1 MDFFYR
7 RKRWYAGQFVRKIV
21 PKISLTDSSIS
32 FFSTI
37 LNKQKQVL
45 LSVLVRDV
53 DEVFRNITCLLPTRE
68 GEIDY
73 EFMEKF
79 IAELNAYLSI
89 TGLKDYTLTPEEE
102 QAVKD
107 FETGN
112 VEWREFDITKVFEVR
127 NAGNILASEIVEG
140 SGDIPYLCASREN
153 NAVSSYI
160 SYREELITEGNCIF
174 IGGKT
179 FVVTYQERDFFSNDS
194 HNLTLRLYATE
205 HQTKSK
211 QLYLATCVNKSLR
224 HKYSWGDSVSKQKIR
239 KDKIYLPSIN
249 EEVDFSK
256 METLISAVQKLVIKD
271 VVLYADRE
279 IEATKQVINKER

>member
-1 MDFFYR
+1 MR
-7 RKRWYAGQFVRKIV
+7 V
-21 PKISLTDSSIS
+21 PVFLLALHLLLEFGFDYG
-32 FFSTI
+32 
-37 LNKQKQVL
+37 NKFNRAIA
-45 LSVLVRDV
+45 S
-53 DEVFRNITCLLPTRE
+53 EMNIILPTRN
-68 GEIDY
+68 GKIDF

-79 IAELNAYLSI
+79 IAELKAYLFV

-102 QAVKD
+102 QAIKD
-107 FETGN
+107 LEAGS
-112 VEWREFDITKVFEVR
+112 VEWGEFDVTKVFEVR

-194 HNLTLRLYATE
+194 HNLTLRLYASE

-224 HKYSWGDSVSKQKIR
+224 HKYSWGDSVSNRKIQKDR
-239 KDKIYLPSIN
+239 IYLPAIN

-256 METLISAVQKLVIKD
+256 MEILISAIQKLVIKD
-271 VVLYADRE
+271 VVLYSEKEFA
-279 IEATKQVINKER
+279 ATRRAIQ